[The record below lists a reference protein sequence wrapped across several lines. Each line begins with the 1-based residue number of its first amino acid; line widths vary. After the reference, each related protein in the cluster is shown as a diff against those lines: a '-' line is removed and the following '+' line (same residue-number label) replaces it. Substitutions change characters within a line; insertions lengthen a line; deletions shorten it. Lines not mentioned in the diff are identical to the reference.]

1 MSKEEALKVILNC
14 SKIYHENLENKNLLY
29 ILEDRLGKISCLE
42 AVFLSRNFLHLT
54 GVKISNKK
62 IKSSSEFY
70 HLCLK
75 NQLSISD
82 FEFNSNGT
90 TTKKLKIL
98 LNIMQI
104 HKTARIIGKY
114 NGLKKYLSTEKL
126 IGTVNY
132 CMGFV
137 NKDNYYIPNT
147 VLEEDIREIVE
158 FQYRIIFI
166 LRKGIKDR
174 KYKEITYRNKKLI
187 EGNKYLNI
195 NKKIELN
202 DKDI

>member
-1 MSKEEALKVILNC
+1 MSKEEALKVILSC
-14 SKIYHENLENKNLLY
+14 SKIYHDNLENKNLLY

-90 TTKKLKIL
+90 TTK
-98 LNIMQI
+98 N
-104 HKTARIIGKY
+104 
-114 NGLKKYLSTEKL
+114 
-126 IGTVNY
+126 
-132 CMGFV
+132 
-137 NKDNYYIPNT
+137 
-147 VLEEDIREIVE
+147 
-158 FQYRIIFI
+158 
-166 LRKGIKDR
+166 
-174 KYKEITYRNKKLI
+174 
-187 EGNKYLNI
+187 
-195 NKKIELN
+195 
-202 DKDI
+202 